1 MFVAGFL
8 GAVGA
13 ILIPLEGL
21 RDVAATPLALV
32 AVSLRGVF
40 LPVPIAF
47 DVVVAGMLLGAGLPI
62 GMVMA
67 LLFSLGIFS
76 IYSFAIIGSTISW
89 RTSVLITAAVVIISV
104 AAGLGAE
111 YYQSI

>member
-1 MFVAGFL
+1 
-8 GAVGA
+8 
-13 ILIPLEGL
+13 
-21 RDVAATPLALV
+21 
-32 AVSLRGVF
+32 
-40 LPVPIAF
+40 
-47 DVVVAGMLLGAGLPI
+47 
-62 GMVMA
+62 MVMA